1 MGRYTKAEIKDLT
14 KGFMLYLSEADA
26 PKRKAG
32 GKAKPKADK
41 AHAELKAELKLL
53 PKAKQREFSKTW
65 LELREEAGFGAK
77 GNIPRDAYFKLQRE
91 AFASIA

>member
-1 MGRYTKAEIKDLT
+1 MGRYTKAEIKDLAQ
-14 KGFMLYLSEADA
+14 GFIQYLSEADA

-53 PKAKQREFSKTW
+53 PKAKQREFSQNW

>member
-53 PKAKQREFSKTW
+53 PKAKQREFSKNW